1 MDFKKIT
8 EVLVTA
14 KAVQYV
20 MIAVLLIGAFFLPRL
35 AVKQETE
42 AARQEA
48 MAEVQQLKNSQQS
61 GGNAPAAKGTIVLD
75 PGHGGC
81 R

>member
-20 MIAVLLIGAFFLPRL
+20 MIAVLLIGAFFLPGL
-35 AVKQETE
+35 Q
-42 AARQEA
+42 
-48 MAEVQQLKNSQQS
+48 
-61 GGNAPAAKGTIVLD
+61 
-75 PGHGGC
+75 
-81 R
+81 